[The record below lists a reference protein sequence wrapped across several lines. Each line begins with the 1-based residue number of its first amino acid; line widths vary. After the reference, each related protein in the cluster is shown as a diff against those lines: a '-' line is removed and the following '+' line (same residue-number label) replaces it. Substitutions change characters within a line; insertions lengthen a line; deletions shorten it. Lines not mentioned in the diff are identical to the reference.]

1 MFRSTL
7 SSLREYI
14 TPVSHV
20 STFRDTGE
28 ITPEEFV
35 QAGDYLVYKFPTW
48 SWAAAPPSKRR
59 AFLPPDKQ
67 YLVTKH
73 VPSRYRAATYESVDT
88 KLEALDDDPD
98 GWTAT
103 SFAKSDSDTPNASIS
118 TTTTTTTNAQEA
130 TAPISA
136 SPAAAAAPPP
146 PSEEEIIDI
155 EDIDDEDEED
165 ENTFIPPDP
174 GAGTSSGAGAPT
186 SSITS
191 PPGSADSSDRS
202 YNLYIT
208 YSTSYRVPKLYLS
221 GFSANGTPLSPDEM
235 FEDIMADYR
244 NKTATIEKA
253 PFEEDLTSVSIHPCR
268 HASVMKTLL
277 ARSEARRIQKLQ
289 ESAAAAAAASSSGV
303 HPSAEADA
311 GSSSAAQPKQGEP
324 SAPADDDW
332 EEIDESD
339 SQAAL
344 RVDQY
349 LVVFLKFISSVT
361 PGIEHDNTMSV
372 L

>member
-20 STFRDTGE
+20 STFRETGE

-35 QAGDYLVYKFPTW
+35 LAGDYLVYKFPTW
-48 SWAAAPPSKRR
+48 SWASAPPNKRR
-59 AFLPPDKQ
+59 SFLPPDKQ
-67 YLVTKH
+67 YLITKH
-73 VPSRYRAATYESVDT
+73 VPSHYRASTFESIDT
-88 KLEALDDDPD
+88 KLEALDNDPD

-103 SFAKSDSDTPNASIS
+103 SFGQGNLQDSHNNDTTSDPASHNSTSKPNTPDEN
-118 TTTTTTTNAQEA
+118 
-130 TAPISA
+130 
-136 SPAAAAAPPP
+136 
-146 PSEEEIIDI
+146 IIDI
-155 EDIDDEDEED
+155 EDIEDDEDED
-165 ENTFIPPDP
+165 ENAFIP
-174 GAGTSSGAGAPT
+174 SK
-186 SSITS
+186 
-191 PPGSADSSDRS
+191 DSSNPETGTDASDNSIRS
-202 YNLYIT
+202 YNLFIT

-221 GFSANGTPLSPDEM
+221 GYSANGTPLSPQQM

-253 PFEEDLTSVSIHPCR
+253 PFEDDLTSVSIHPCR

-277 ARSEARRIQKLQ
+277 SRAEARRVQKLEEQ
-289 ESAAAAAAASSSGV
+289 SKNQAAK
-303 HPSAEADA
+303 AE
-311 GSSSAAQPKQGEP
+311 
-324 SAPADDDW
+324 DDW
-332 EEIDESD
+332 EEIEESD
-339 SQAAL
+339 SQGAI

-349 LVVFLKFISSVT
+349 LIVFLKFISSVT

>member
-20 STFRDTGE
+20 STFRETGE

-48 SWAAAPPSKRR
+48 SWAAAPPNKRR
-59 AFLPPDKQ
+59 SFLPADKQ

-73 VPSRYRAATYESVDT
+73 VQSHYRSSTYESVDT
-88 KLEALDDDPD
+88 NLEALDDDPD

-103 SFAKSDSDTPNASIS
+103 NFGDKAIAEDTQSGAPPEASVSPSLNES
-118 TTTTTTTNAQEA
+118 TSQ
-130 TAPISA
+130 PQSQ
-136 SPAAAAAPPP
+136 PPP
-146 PSEEEIIDI
+146 PASKPAADDIIDI
-155 EDIDDEDEED
+155 EDIEDDDED
-165 ENTFIPPDP
+165 ENTFIPGSASADNTK
-174 GAGTSSGAGAPT
+174 GADSANDAASR
-186 SSITS
+186 
-191 PPGSADSSDRS
+191 PGSADTSTRS

-221 GFSANGTPLSPDEM
+221 GFSANGTPLSPEEM

-253 PFEEDLTSVSIHPCR
+253 PFEDDLTSVSIHPCR

-277 ARSEARRIQKLQ
+277 ARSEARRLQKQ
-289 ESAAAAAAASSSGV
+289 EEQRK
-303 HPSAEADA
+303 HQEA
-311 GSSSAAQPKQGEP
+311 GSSSSSAAPPKT
-324 SAPADDDW
+324 DDDW
-332 EEIDESD
+332 EEIEDSD
-339 SQAAL
+339 SQGAL
-344 RVDQY
+344 RADQY

>member
-1 MFRSTL
+1 MLRSTL

-20 STFRDTGE
+20 STFRESGE

-48 SWAAAPPSKRR
+48 SWASAPPSKRR
-59 AFLPPDKQ
+59 SFLPPEKQ

-73 VPSRYRAATYESVDT
+73 VPSHYRASAFESSDT
-88 KLEALDDDPD
+88 KFDAVDENPDDPD

-103 SFAKSDSDTPNASIS
+103 SFGDNFKANTSSNATTSQNNDTNKPS
-118 TTTTTTTNAQEA
+118 
-130 TAPISA
+130 
-136 SPAAAAAPPP
+136 AAP
-146 PSEEEIIDI
+146 EDLIVDI
-155 EDIDDEDEED
+155 EDDDEDED
-165 ENTFIPPDP
+165 ENAFIPSKE
-174 GAGTSSGAGAPT
+174 ASSENETGP
-186 SSITS
+186 SSN
-191 PPGSADSSDRS
+191 SSSTRS
-202 YNLYIT
+202 YNLFIT

-221 GFSANGTPLSPDEM
+221 GYSGDGTPLNPEQM
-235 FEDIMADYR
+235 FQDIMADYR

-253 PFEEDLTSVSIHPCR
+253 PFEDDLTAVSIHPCR
-268 HASVMKTLL
+268 HASVMKSLL
-277 ARSEARRIQKLQ
+277 ARAEARRVSKLEEQSKQKEKGQ
-289 ESAAAAAAASSSGV
+289 KE
-303 HPSAEADA
+303 E
-311 GSSSAAQPKQGEP
+311 
-324 SAPADDDW
+324 DDW
-332 EEIDESD
+332 EEIEESD
-339 SQAAL
+339 SQGAL